1 MRLLFFGAIV
11 ALLSATSVQLG
22 AQQFFTP
29 GAETDGQISVQV
41 NATLNDGIDDYH
53 PVSDLVLTLYRGATD
68 SLQLRTDDAG
78 VLKLA
83 LAPGTYRLSTPI
95 PTRWHGRSY
104 RWNVPLEVRRGMGIV
119 NLTVA
124 NAVVV
129 GPASS
134 AEVAG
139 TAAADRATA
148 SAPRVSYSRKDG
160 AVGVLFGFLLTGGGQ
175 FYAGN
180 HTKGA
185 ILLGLSLAE
194 AVAAVSIVNGCD
206 PYCTDSEITTAQLL
220 LVPAVFNWIYGM
232 ATAPGDVRRWNHAHG
247 AVARVRPV
255 VEPRDGR
262 TSLGLAVRF

>member
-1 MRLLFFGAIV
+1 MRLLVQALV
-11 ALLSATSVQLG
+11 ALLFLTAVPLG

-29 GAETDGQISVQV
+29 GAETEGQISVQV

-78 VLKLA
+78 VLKFA
-83 LAPGTYRLSTPI
+83 IAPGTYRLSTPNQ
-95 PTRWHGRSY
+95 TRWHGRSY

-129 GPASS
+129 GPAPS
-134 AEVAG
+134 AAMAETATAERAT
-139 TAAADRATA
+139 TAAPTFA
-148 SAPRVSYSRKDG
+148 YSRKDG
-160 AVGVLFGFLLTGGGQ
+160 GVGVLFGFLLTGGGQ

-185 ILLGLSLAE
+185 VLLGLSLAE
-194 AVAAVSIVNGCD
+194 AVTAVSIVNGCD

-232 ATAPGDVRRWNHAHG
+232 ATAPGDVRRWNEAHG

-255 VEPRDGR
+255 VEPREGR
-262 TSLGLAVRF
+262 TAVGLAVRF